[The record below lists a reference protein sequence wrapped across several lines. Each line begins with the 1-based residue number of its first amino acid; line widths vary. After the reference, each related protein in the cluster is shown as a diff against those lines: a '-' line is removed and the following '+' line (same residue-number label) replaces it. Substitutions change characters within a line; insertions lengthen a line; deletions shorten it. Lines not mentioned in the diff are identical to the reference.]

1 MSLAGQNLHLVV
13 PPKTGPSRYLS
24 DIQLLM
30 AAIVN
35 AWHGFVKNLMG
46 DLP

>member
-13 PPKTGPSRYLS
+13 PLVEQPKGHIETNAGPSRYLS

-35 AWHGFVKNLMG
+35 A
-46 DLP
+46 